1 MVSNFNKIIAY
12 GCSFTA
18 GQELGDAEILGK
30 THDEVDRLKAEYG
43 LGDKA
48 YRKVYGGLARE
59 AEAHGKTLAWP
70 SQLAKKVNIPCS
82 NRAVNGSN
90 ISNVMFRIQK
100 DMHEGSIKE
109 NDLILVG
116 ITSPNRFFYLTENV
130 NEVNQVFNFRETWGD
145 PKLYDALMVDY
156 VNDVNLIY
164 QYIRDLKFLDD
175 MATKYF
181 NGRMFLTMTV
191 HSLDGWKNFFSG
203 YKKKLPWLDSFE
215 FDNLLLPDFAFQN
228 IREEHKLEPHT
239 WSHPKLQSHIIYAD
253 KIYNELVSKG
263 VLQ

>member
-90 ISNVMFRIQK
+90 ISNVMFR
-100 DMHEGSIKE
+100 
-109 NDLILVG
+109 
-116 ITSPNRFFYLTENV
+116 
-130 NEVNQVFNFRETWGD
+130 FNFSR
-145 PKLYDALMVDY
+145 
-156 VNDVNLIY
+156 N
-164 QYIRDLKFLDD
+164 YI
-175 MATKYF
+175 
-181 NGRMFLTMTV
+181 
-191 HSLDGWKNFFSG
+191 S
-203 YKKKLPWLDSFE
+203 
-215 FDNLLLPDFAFQN
+215 
-228 IREEHKLEPHT
+228 
-239 WSHPKLQSHIIYAD
+239 
-253 KIYNELVSKG
+253 
-263 VLQ
+263 